1 MSQPS
6 LSDES
11 RGEGLDILSKL
22 SASLLHQMMQVDEP
36 DTRRFVAAVG
46 GDRTL
51 LRTAARLVRAEIATV
66 SFARLTDEHFFDI
79 TGPLT
84 QFSGAGERTTGIA
97 T

>member
-1 MSQPS
+1 
-6 LSDES
+6 
-11 RGEGLDILSKL
+11 
-22 SASLLHQMMQVDEP
+22 MMHIHER

-46 GDRTL
+46 RDRTL
-51 LRTAARLVRAEIATV
+51 LRASMRLLCAEIATV